1 MRSFLGEKQSK
12 NEDFC
17 TDMIMTWLISWERV
31 CYSSSNEF
39 LCCSLLR
46 SAEDTSE
53 VQFDPDSFLQ
63 TVEDM
68 LGMYTAIQDASL

>member
-1 MRSFLGEKQSK
+1 
-12 NEDFC
+12 
-17 TDMIMTWLISWERV
+17 MIMTWLISWERV

-53 VQFDPDSFLQ
+53 VQFDPDSFMQ

-68 LGMYTAIQDASL
+68 LGMCTAIYMMPHYELSLINYDIWVHNEGI